1 MTKAQFIAQLGARIA
16 HLPQE
21 DVVRSLEYYNEMIE
35 DRMEEGLCEQD
46 AVAAMGEPDAIAR
59 EILSAIPLPH
69 LIRAKMRPK
78 RRLRGGEIA
87 LIALG
92 SPLWLS
98 LLLVLFSVILA
109 VYVTIWSVAVSFYA
123 VDFSLA
129 IATLG
134 GTLVSAKY
142 FLEPNA
148 AAGLLLLGC
157 ALLCAGAAILLFFS
171 LNKVTAIVFRWS
183 KTFLLWLKTCIV
195 GKGASA

>member
-1 MTKAQFIAQLGARIA
+1 MTKAQFMAQLGARIA

-35 DRMEEGLCEQD
+35 DRIEEGLCEQE
-46 AVAAMGEPDAIAR
+46 AVAAMGDPDAIAR
-59 EILSAIPLPH
+59 EILTAMSLPH

-98 LLLVLFSVILA
+98 LLLVLFSVILTA
-109 VYVTIWSVAVSFYA
+109 FVTIWSVAAALYA

-129 IATLG
+129 LG
-134 GTLVSAKY
+134 VPCGALISAKY
-142 FLEPNA
+142 FLEANA
-148 AAGLLLLGC
+148 AAGLLLLGS

-171 LNKVTAIVFRWS
+171 LNKVTHTVLRWS
-183 KTFLLWLKTCIV
+183 KAFLLWLKTCIV